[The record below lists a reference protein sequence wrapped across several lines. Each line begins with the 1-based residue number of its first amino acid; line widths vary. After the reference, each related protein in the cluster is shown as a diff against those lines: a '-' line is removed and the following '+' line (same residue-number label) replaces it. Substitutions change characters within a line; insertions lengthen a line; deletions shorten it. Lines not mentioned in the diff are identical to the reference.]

1 MILEYFQM
9 TRGQIV
15 LQRTI
20 RHLVKQ
26 LWDLTVLTK
35 VLTRKETYLV
45 NILTRVTTITFGKDR

>member
-1 MILEYFQM
+1 M
-9 TRGQIV
+9 TRGQMV

-35 VLTRKETYLV
+35 VLTRKETYMV